1 MLSLHSIWWQGH
13 FPFELGVYLIKENLT
28 LTTPISSWAE
38 SHAPLSKSVMKRMWS
53 QCSTWVVRLRFVQTE
68 REGQAF
74 LKKERMTDPT
84 RLSL

>member
-1 MLSLHSIWWQGH
+1 
-13 FPFELGVYLIKENLT
+13 
-28 LTTPISSWAE
+28 
-38 SHAPLSKSVMKRMWS
+38 MKRRGS
-53 QCSTWVVRLRFVQTE
+53 PSSTWVVRLRFVQTE